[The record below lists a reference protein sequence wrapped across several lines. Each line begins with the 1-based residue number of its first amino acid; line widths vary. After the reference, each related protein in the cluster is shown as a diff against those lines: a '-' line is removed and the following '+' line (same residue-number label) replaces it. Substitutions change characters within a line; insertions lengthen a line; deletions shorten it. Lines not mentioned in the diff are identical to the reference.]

1 MRFRHEQT
9 PNNQIPMNFPGDME
23 NISPAPS
30 FDFEEERAKIK
41 KETGIMDE
49 NFITYKDGKW
59 YIKDVEFEK
68 YKELY
73 SKENDLPYHRGQ
85 N

>member
-1 MRFRHEQT
+1 
-9 PNNQIPMNFPGDME
+9 MNFPGEME

-30 FDFEEERAKIK
+30 FDFEEERARIK

-49 NFITYKDGKW
+49 NFITYKEGVW

-68 YKELY
+68 WKQLQE
-73 SKENDLPYHRGQ
+73 KDENYW
-85 N
+85 NN